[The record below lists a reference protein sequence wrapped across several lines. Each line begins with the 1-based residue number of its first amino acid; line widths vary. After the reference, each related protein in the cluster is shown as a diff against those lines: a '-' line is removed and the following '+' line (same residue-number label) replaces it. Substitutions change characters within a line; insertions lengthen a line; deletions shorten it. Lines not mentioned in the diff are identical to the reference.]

1 MSFSALAPLADRAAL
16 FVALRQ
22 DAFLTALGGNAGHE
36 WHADM
41 AAGTITF
48 TASHEAAEPMVARA
62 HLIATLAPGPRSL
75 LWAWA
80 HPQGGNASVSTALR
94 DYSVSTALRDYG
106 TEHDVTALMQPELPF
121 PNDTGDD
128 LDAWVSQTAVAVA
141 GTAIEITG
149 RAPYFSAPIEGG
161 TRAVFLLDTPLPPL
175 TVEDAG
181 RALPRLLSELSLS
194 DARTSV
200 WDLARLASWNLQWR
214 DDNFSGA
221 VVSDATGTVTFDFDE
236 HARIV
241 SITPAN

>member
-22 DAFLTALGGNAGHE
+22 DAFTTALGGTNGYE

-48 TASHEAAEPMVARA
+48 TPSHEAAEPMVARA

-80 HPQGGNASVSTALR
+80 HPQGGDAT
-94 DYSVSTALRDYG
+94 VSTALRDYG
-106 TEHDVTALMQPELPF
+106 TEHNVTALMQPELPF
-121 PNDTGDD
+121 PDDTGDD

-141 GTAIEITG
+141 GTAVEITG
-149 RAPYFSAPIEGG
+149 RAPDFSAPIDGG

-175 TVEDAG
+175 TVEEAG
-181 RALPRLLSELSLS
+181 RALPRLLSDLSLS